1 MKYLKEIVI
10 ILLNSSLFF
19 LNFFSLNQILKG
31 LEFNQNVLF
40 YLASFLVLVSL
51 FLSFYFITALIID
64 LVFLQ
69 INVILTFIV
78 YLFSFNKFIL
88 FDNKI
93 LLVLAISFIFISIF
107 ETRTKG
113 MAKALIKIDLN
124 KIYYFSQNYLFYF
137 LIIILGSFTYFR
149 IEALNI
155 NQKANIINNAQEEI
169 QILIVSMLSKSF
181 NIKAQDH
188 YSQALSAIFEKYYHY
203 KPSDDE
209 LISIKSSLE
218 NQFSIKILAND
229 TSQDIINKVVSKIIT
244 DQKTKFFNILSYTI
258 TGLLISLLLILRP
271 LSKIIDI
278 ILINLLFQIA
288 KSLQIIKLDYSDV
301 KKETIII

>member
-93 LLVLAISFIFISIF
+93 LLVLAISFILISIF

-181 NIKAQDH
+181 NIKAQYH
-188 YSQALSAIFEKYYHY
+188 YNQALSAIFEKYYHY